1 MSKETTRS
9 VVVAA
14 GEVTTR
20 DGRKHKQGTKVSLP
34 DVEARD
40 LMRLG
45 VVRAADA
52 EPTKTKEA

>member
-1 MSKETTRS
+1 MSNKSTRS

-14 GEVTTR
+14 GEVVTR
-20 DGRKHKQGTKVSLP
+20 DGRTHKQGTKVSVP

-40 LMRLG
+40 LLRLG
-45 VVRAADA
+45 VVRAAEA